1 MTDAILVSQFPIEV
15 NLSGEWYPALV
26 ETVTDQNNVVADV
39 LNDSGYFE
47 RHKVQRGTDSG
58 EFRTRQG

>member
-1 MTDAILVSQFPIEV
+1 MTDAASLVSDFQIEV
-15 NLSGEWYPALV
+15 NLDGTWYPALV
-26 ETVTDQNNVVADV
+26 ETVIDQNNVVADV

-58 EFRTRQG
+58 EFRNR